1 VRRTGGTR
9 RIAVVMTT
17 AAAVLGMSLLAAC
30 GNPKTSVNRC
40 QGASEEVMSA
50 IQTKLTA
57 NGKLRNAKLVRPKA
71 SPYTFVSAEIHLNE
85 DAAHDDGDIATWAT
99 KDIKSAD
106 GFVSVDIHA
115 REESKWPHASFKVT
129 RDGAIESRACTG
141 LNTGKTRAQIKC
153 EQDQSSGE
161 NVQLPQGKDCSDL

>member
-1 VRRTGGTR
+1 
-9 RIAVVMTT
+9 MTT
-17 AAAVLGMSLLAAC
+17 AAAVLAMSLLAAC

-57 NGKLRNAKLVRPKA
+57 QGKLRNAKLVRPKA
-71 SPYTFVSAEIHLNE
+71 SPYTFISAEIHLNE

-99 KDIKSAD
+99 RDIKSTD
-106 GFVSVDIHA
+106 GFVSVDVHA

-129 RDGAIESRACTG
+129 KDGAVESRACTG
-141 LNTGKTRAQIKC
+141 LNTGKTRAQVKC

>member
-99 KDIKSAD
+99 KDIKSTD
-106 GFVSVDIHA
+106 GFVSVDVHA

-141 LNTGKTRAQIKC
+141 LNSGKTRAQIKC

>member
-71 SPYTFVSAEIHLNE
+71 SPYTFVSAEIHLDE

-99 KDIKSAD
+99 KDIKSTD
-106 GFVSVDIHA
+106 GFVSVDVHA

>member
-1 VRRTGGTR
+1 MWRV
-9 RIAVVMTT
+9 AVAPPP

-50 IQTKLTA
+50 IQTKLTSK
-57 NGKLRNAKLVRPKA
+57 GKLRNAKLVRPKA

-85 DAAHDDGDIATWAT
+85 DAPHDDGDIATWAT
-99 KDIKSAD
+99 KDIKSVD
-106 GFVSVDIHA
+106 GFISVDVHA

-141 LNTGKTRAQIKC
+141 LNTGKTRAQIRC

-161 NVQLPQGKDCSDL
+161 GVQLPQGKDCSDL